1 MKTLESAVLSFVFDA
16 DNWAK
21 YGACCELNY
30 PAVSSEMDVVYS
42 QKNPKVCVA
51 DLHYNPN
58 STKWDKY
65 PVVLNIHG
73 GGWIIGEIGR
83 ASCRERV

>member
-42 QKNPKVCVA
+42 QKNPRSVWRT
-51 DLHYNPN
+51 
-58 STKWDKY
+58 STTTPTARSGTSTRLY
-65 PVVLNIHG
+65 
-73 GGWIIGEIGR
+73 
-83 ASCRERV
+83 